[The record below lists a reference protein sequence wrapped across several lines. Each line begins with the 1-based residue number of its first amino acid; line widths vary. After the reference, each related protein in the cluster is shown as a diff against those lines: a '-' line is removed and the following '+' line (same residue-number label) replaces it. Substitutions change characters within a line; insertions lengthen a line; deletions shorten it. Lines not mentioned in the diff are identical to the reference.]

1 MHAPQELSPLSYA
14 AAMAF
19 THAGRKQPSV
29 NTAANLFKI
38 MAYNNKD
45 LGGVGEIL
53 YGMDLY
59 GMFIQYNYKQVKSYK
74 QAG

>member
-1 MHAPQELSPLSYA
+1 LHAPQEFSPFSYA

-19 THAGRKQPSV
+19 THAGRKQPTV

-45 LGGVGEIL
+45 LGGEGETNAWIC
-53 YGMDLY
+53 MACS
-59 GMFIQYNYKQVKSYK
+59 YNTSK
-74 QAG
+74 